1 MTTLKEFEI
10 FEKHFVWT
18 RTYKVNLALIILA
31 GIAFLLSWKLKE
43 SSFLGIILFA
53 MLLLY
58 LWAMGTKI
66 FSLYSIKQLKGSFT
80 GNIIFD
86 MNCIQ
91 IKDEKIILADIK
103 NIEIK
108 GVDCFGME
116 IFNFLDGF
124 EYENGLSNGVENFLI
139 IQLMDN
145 KKHKVQFQKKSA
157 CELKEIE
164 VVIKHYYNN
173 NKMGYLNCVDILCL
187 ENRKEWDEFKSLKTM

>member
-1 MTTLKEFEI
+1 MKEFKI

-43 SSFLGIILFA
+43 SSFVGITLFA
-53 MLLLY
+53 VLLLY
-58 LWAMGTKI
+58 LWAIGTKI

-80 GNIIFD
+80 GSIIFD
-86 MNCIQ
+86 MNYIQ

-116 IFNFLDGF
+116 VFNFRDGF

-145 KKHKVQFQKKSA
+145 KKYKMQFQRKST
-157 CELKEIE
+157 CEFKEIE
-164 VVIKHYYNN
+164 EVIKHYYIN

-187 ENRKEWDEFKSLKTM
+187 KNRKEWDEFKSLKTM